1 MVSTTAVTSGS
12 LRITSMLLTNSAA
25 SGWDEKSRMY
35 FTVTGWPAR
44 RSMLAALRRSTS
56 STPLPT
62 VP

>member
-1 MVSTTAVTSGS
+1 
-12 LRITSMLLTNSAA
+12 
-25 SGWDEKSRMY
+25 MY

-56 STPLPT
+56 NTPLPT